1 MKKNETTKNT
11 ISEKTK
17 DKVVRSSN
25 NSLGQQCFGCQGYG
39 HLRLECPTYLRSK
52 GKAMVIT
59 LTDDEISDHESES
72 HQEGNFM
79 AFITTT
85 TVSESEIADE
95 NPSDGELS
103 KNASLQKAYNKLCN
117 IAAKDTMNVDLGLKK
132 IHTHER
138 EKKIFFG
145 QIV

>member
-1 MKKNETTKNT
+1 
-11 ISEKTK
+11 
-17 DKVVRSSN
+17 
-25 NSLGQQCFGCQGYG
+25 
-39 HLRLECPTYLRSK
+39 
-52 GKAMVIT
+52 
-59 LTDDEISDHESES
+59 
-72 HQEGNFM
+72 M
-79 AFITTT
+79 AFTATAI
-85 TVSESEIADE
+85 VGKSEIIKE